1 MDFRRAVS
9 SAYYALFHAVT
20 LAAAGLLASSDPRL
34 EITRAFNHRDLKTV
48 ATWVAG
54 GTPPEAV
61 ATAVE
66 ALRGDERVR
75 QVAASLEQLIAN
87 REDADYNHSA
97 TFSQRDA
104 IVAIKDATEA
114 VRIAGSANFTAS
126 PAGRLFL
133 GLIALRASG
142 LR

>member
-20 LAAAGLLASSDPRL
+20 LASAGLLASSDPRL

-48 ATWVAG
+48 ATWVGG

-97 TFSQRDA
+97 AFSRGDA
-104 IVAIKDATEA
+104 IGSIKDATEA
-114 VRIAGSANFTAS
+114 VQIVESPEFSAS

-133 GLIALRASG
+133 GLVALRASS